1 MDRIY
6 SRRKGNEMNQ
16 TRVKEEAE
24 RLRNIA
30 RNLSYSEVESESII
44 KFVLNEVAMRLET
57 GWYEKSDVS
66 ETNPCDH
73 PEHNFPTMFHI
84 PQGEIY
90 VHTCPGC
97 GHRIRVAG

>member
-1 MDRIY
+1 
-6 SRRKGNEMNQ
+6 MNQ

-57 GWYEKSDVS
+57 GWYERDSGFEPIEINRICTDREHDGPNMLYVPPGQIYKHVCRSCGNVVRIAGSSVS
-66 ETNPCDH
+66 W
-73 PEHNFPTMFHI
+73 
-84 PQGEIY
+84 
-90 VHTCPGC
+90 
-97 GHRIRVAG
+97 